1 MADTKI
7 LSDLPGD
14 SPSFSFRLSSLVVQ
28 EGDGPRL
35 LYGLVEING
44 GQGAEALPSNLGF
57 LIDIS
62 ESMRIRLVT
71 EKQFAELVK
80 NGLAKEVMTDGVPAY
95 QITAA
100 PNEWMA
106 QLPRRIDYVAD
117 ALKIAAEMLREN
129 DYFSLVAFA
138 SQAQVLSQQSSGK
151 ERARLRQAARELE
164 TLKLGDETHMADG
177 LAMAFA
183 ETQRSPGKDLSSR
196 LIVLTDGH
204 TRKVNECYEWAK
216 QAQKAGIKLTTLGI
230 GNEFNEDLLIPL
242 ADLTGGNAY
251 FIESPDKLCPAFEQE
266 LGFAL
271 RIRYRN
277 MEVKLQLM
285 EGVKLRRVYRVLPEL
300 GDFDQG
306 LEIENSYSLFMGD
319 YDPDVPVALLLELV
333 LQPGLPGSYRLA
345 QTMLAWDD
353 PESESH
359 RQRIRKDVMIERSD
373 SMPARLDEHVMNMV
387 EKVGAY
393 KMGNTAL
400 EAAQNAAQGKD
411 PKDKGAA
418 TVRLRQAATRLLDL
432 GEANLASAMFNQAD
446 LLESSGSLDPEAAK
460 KLRYETRRLTQR

>member
-1 MADTKI
+1 MNS
-7 LSDLPGD
+7 SDLPVA
-14 SPSFSFRLSSLVVQ
+14 SLNLSFRVSTRVVPVS
-28 EGDGPRL
+28 GGPRL
-35 LYGLVEING
+35 VYGLVEING
-44 GQGAEALPSNLGF
+44 GQGAQALPTNLGF
-57 LIDIS
+57 LIDTS

-95 QITAA
+95 QITAV

-117 ALKIAAEMLREN
+117 ALRIASEMLRES

-138 SQAQVLSQQSSGK
+138 SQAQVLIQQSGGK
-151 ERARLRQAARELE
+151 ERARLKQAARELE
-164 TLKLGDETHMADG
+164 SLQLGDETRMAEG
-177 LAMAFA
+177 LALAFS
-183 ETQRSPGKDLSSR
+183 ETQHAPGKGFSSR

-204 TRKVNECYEWAK
+204 TRKVNECYAWAK
-216 QAQKAGIKLTTLGI
+216 QARKAGIKLTTMGI

-242 ADLTGGNAY
+242 ADITGGNAY
-251 FIESPDKLCPAFEQE
+251 YIESPDRLCPAFEQE
-266 LGFAL
+266 LGLAL
-271 RIRYRN
+271 HISYRN

-285 EGVKLRRVYRVLPEL
+285 EDVHLRRIYRVLPEL

-306 LEIENSYSLFMGD
+306 PEMDSSYSLLLGD
-319 YDPDVPVALLLELV
+319 YDPNAPVALLLELV
-333 LQPGLPGSYRLA
+333 VQAGAPGSYRLA

-353 PESESH
+353 PDPEQG
-359 RQRIRKDVMIERSD
+359 RQRLRNDVMIERSD
-373 SMPARLDEHVMNMV
+373 SMTTRLDDHVMDMV
-387 EKVGAY
+387 DKVGAY

-400 EAAQNAAQGKD
+400 EAAQKAIQEQD
-411 PKDKGAA
+411 SDKKGSA

-432 GEANLASAMFNQAD
+432 GEANLAGAMFNQAD
-446 LLESSGSLDPEAAK
+446 LLERSGSLDPEAAK

>member
-1 MADTKI
+1 M
-7 LSDLPGD
+7 SVLPPS
-14 SPSFSFRLSSLVVQ
+14 SPNFSFRVSNRVVSPG
-28 EGDGPRL
+28 EVPRL
-35 LYGLVEING
+35 VYGLVEING
-44 GQGAEALPSNLGF
+44 GHGVDALPTNLGF

-62 ESMRIRLVT
+62 DSMRIRLVT

-117 ALKIAAEMLREN
+117 ALKIAAEMIREH
-129 DYFSLVAFA
+129 DYFSLVAF
-138 SQAQVLSQQSSGK
+138 SGQAQVLIHQSSGQ
-151 ERARLRQAARELE
+151 ERAHLRQIARELE
-164 TLKLGDETHMADG
+164 TLKLGDETQMAEG
-177 LAMAFA
+177 LALAFS

-204 TRKVNECYEWAK
+204 TRKVRECYNWAK
-216 QAQKAGIKLTTLGI
+216 QAQKAGIKLSTMGI

-266 LGFAL
+266 LGLAL

-306 LEIENSYSLFMGD
+306 PDLENSYSLLLGD
-319 YDPDVPVALLLELV
+319 YDPDNPVALLLELV
-333 LQPGLPGSYRLA
+333 LEPGLPGSYRLA

-353 PESESH
+353 PDGEGG
-359 RQRIRKDVMIERSD
+359 RQRLRKDVMIERSD
-373 SMPARLDEHVMNMV
+373 AMTTRLDEHVMNMV
-387 EKVGAY
+387 EKVGAF

-400 EAAQNAAQGKD
+400 EGGSKRGTRERPAGERGCNCPITPGSDSFIRFGRGKSRKRNVQ
-411 PKDKGAA
+411 PG
-418 TVRLRQAATRLLDL
+418 
-432 GEANLASAMFNQAD
+432 
-446 LLESSGSLDPEAAK
+446 
-460 KLRYETRRLTQR
+460 